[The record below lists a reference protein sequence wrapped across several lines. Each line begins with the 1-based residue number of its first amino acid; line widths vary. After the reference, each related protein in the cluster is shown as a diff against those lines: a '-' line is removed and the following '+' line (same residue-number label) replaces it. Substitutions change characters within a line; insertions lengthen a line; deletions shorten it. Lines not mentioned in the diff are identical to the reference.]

1 MTAGDVIVEAQT
13 VFLND
18 AGGGIYPSTVLLS
31 FVQKAWDDLE
41 QELQS
46 NGVTEIKEVTSAL
59 SVPINTPIL
68 NGVAGFPADVL
79 DPIELSERPAGG
91 TIDQW
96 KLMRQL
102 EWEPTVVPTGE
113 IRYWDYRE
121 GEIKINPSTAA
132 REVLLKYIKSLPPI
146 TSTSTVITI
155 PSASAYLSARTAELA
170 AGNIGENPNRAA
182 VCKMEAD
189 VALAKCINI
198 MIKQNQS
205 IPVRRRR
212 FKPFKRSW

>member
-1 MTAGDVIVEAQT
+1 MTAGDVIVEAQS

-18 AGGGIYPSTVLLS
+18 TNGAIYPSTVLLP

-59 SVPINTPIL
+59 TVPINTPVL
-68 NGVAGFPADVL
+68 NAVSGFPADFL

-96 KLMRQL
+96 KLMTQL
-102 EWEPTVVPTGE
+102 QWEPTIVPMGE

-121 GEIKINPSTAA
+121 GEIKVNPSTAV
-132 REVLLKYIKSLPPI
+132 REILLKYIKSLPPI
-146 TSTSTVITI
+146 TSVNTVITI
-155 PSASAYLSARTAELA
+155 PAASAYLSARTAELA

-189 VALAKCINI
+189 SALMKCINV